1 MAYSMST
8 ARRVASVL
16 DRVSPRLCAAG
27 AALAFRRPRRL
38 ARTRRETEAL
48 HRAAAVR
55 VRGASGE
62 IAVWH
67 WGSGPRVLLVHGW
80 GGHAGRLSAFVPAL
94 LEAGFGVT
102 AFDAPG
108 HGDSAGRF
116 CSLPDFVDAIRAV
129 ASAWQPAALVGHS
142 MGAAASALAI
152 ASGLPARAA
161 VLIATP
167 SDPERY
173 TMRFARCLKLSPATA
188 LAMKRILCAR
198 YAGLEWEDLVLATH
212 PPRVPV
218 LLAHDRNDPRVPFR
232 DALELARA
240 WPRAEILVRRGAGHH
255 RIIRDPEVIAESVA
269 FLRRHSGAP
278 AWTAV
283 REAGVA

>member
-1 MAYSMST
+1 MST
-8 ARRVASVL
+8 ARRVALLL
-16 DRVSPRLCAAG
+16 DRVSPRVCALG
-27 AALAFRRPRRL
+27 AALAFRRPPRL
-38 ARTRRETEAL
+38 ARTRRESDTL
-48 HRAAAVR
+48 RRGVAVR
-55 VRGASGE
+55 VSAAAGQ

-108 HGDSAGRF
+108 HGESGGRL
-116 CSLPDFVDAIRAV
+116 CSLPDFVEAIRVV
-129 ASAWQPAALVGHS
+129 ASAWEPAALIGHS

-152 ASGLPARAA
+152 ASGLRAKAA

-188 LAMKRILCAR
+188 AAMKRILRSR
-198 YAGLEWEDLVLATH
+198 YDLEWSDLVLATH

-218 LLAHDRNDPRVPFR
+218 LLAHDRADPRVPFR

-255 RIIRDPEVIAESVA
+255 RIIRDPEVIGETAS
-269 FLRRHSGAP
+269 FLRRHAAP
-278 AWTAV
+278 LAWAPPV
-283 REAGVA
+283 RAAGVA